1 MQKKTV
7 PSVVPNYQQARPLR
21 AIGLMCIAW
30 VLFACLDTTAKYLGS
45 ATDLPAAQ
53 VVWMRFLGQ
62 FLAMIAVLGII
73 AVPSLL
79 QTQKLK
85 TQIARSFLLLGST
98 TFNFLALKHLRL
110 DQTTTVGFLTP
121 LTVALLAGPMLGEW
135 IGWRRAVAIL
145 IGFGG
150 ILVAIR
156 PGFTEVPPA
165 FLIAF
170 AGMLCYAAFSIVT
183 RYLAAFDKAEVTLF
197 YSLFAGTLMVAP
209 FALADWV
216 WPADK
221 FVWLLL
227 LSMGVYGGLGHY
239 LFILAHRHS
248 PASII
253 APFLYISL
261 LTHSTA
267 GYLVFGHVPDR
278 WTLGGAA
285 IVIALRPL
293 PAAARACNVARC
305 LRRDDLGGHAPAMS
319 YTSPPGPSFS
329 TARRALVSSRP
340 RREPALGDGRAH
352 GGHQLLIEGDLA
364 HDSSMAPRYSSDLT
378 R

>member
-1 MQKKTV
+1 MQKKSDAPVAVTY
-7 PSVVPNYQQARPLR
+7 PQARPLR
-21 AIGLMCIAW
+21 AIGLMCVAW
-30 VLFACLDTTAKYLGS
+30 ALFACLDTTAKYLGS
-45 ATDLPAAQ
+45 ATDLPSAQ

-62 FLAMIAVLGII
+62 FLAMVAVLGLL
-73 AVPSLL
+73 AVPRLL
-79 QTQKLK
+79 RTQKLK
-85 TQIARSFLLLGST
+85 TQITRSFLLLGST

-121 LTVALLAGPMLGEW
+121 LTVALLAGPMLGKW
-135 IGWRRAVAIL
+135 IGWRRALAIL
-145 IGFGG
+145 VGFSG

-156 PGFTEVPPA
+156 PGFTDVHPA
-165 FLIAF
+165 FLF
-170 AGMLCYAAFSIVT
+170 SFGSMLCYAVFSIVT

-197 YSLFAGTLMVAP
+197 YSLFAGTLIVAP

-221 FVWLLL
+221 FIWLLL
-227 LSMGVYGGLGHY
+227 LSMGVFGGLGHY

-267 GYLVFGHVPDR
+267 GYLVFGHLPDR

-285 IVIALRPL
+285 IVIVSGLYLLQRERATSR
-293 PAAARACNVARC
+293 AAAVE
-305 LRRDDLGGHAPAMS
+305 M
-319 YTSPPGPSFS
+319 TSQATSQ
-329 TARRALVSSRP
+329 R
-340 RREPALGDGRAH
+340 
-352 GGHQLLIEGDLA
+352 
-364 HDSSMAPRYSSDLT
+364 
-378 R
+378 